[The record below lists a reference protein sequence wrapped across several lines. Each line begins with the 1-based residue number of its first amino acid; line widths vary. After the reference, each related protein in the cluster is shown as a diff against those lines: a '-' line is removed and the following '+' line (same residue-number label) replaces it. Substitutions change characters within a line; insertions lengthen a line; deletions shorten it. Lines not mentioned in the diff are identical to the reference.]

1 MGDAFRGRSSGGFS
15 GGRSG
20 LLLWISLATMLGA
33 ALIAICPSAKA
44 NVTPEVV
51 LRVHVQDTPD
61 SSFCQTN
68 PITACNQIR
77 RATYASGEVEFDM
90 YVHPILLQD
99 HLPLHGVSAALVWP
113 ATWQVQEFEPCS
125 GGVGSLQVGTAGGQL
140 ELLFPGD
147 PPLPDS
153 LFLIARFV
161 VEVTGEG
168 TFGPTY
174 PSRVTVGPGPNY
186 TSPYA
191 LGVDA
196 TAGLVCSVCGG
207 ACSQGDYCRARFL
220 NTVVLYEGSDGTATG
235 CFQVTLGEVSEP
247 GSCHESWTT
256 DQPWLEVTSASA
268 WHPYPRDYQVWV
280 KAHAVGLM
288 VGVYEG
294 HVTGLAPAFDCSG
307 CGLVRFTVNGTS
319 AVPDAAGPL
328 VDPVTWG
335 QVKRRFR

>member
-1 MGDAFRGRSSGGFS
+1 
-15 GGRSG
+15 
-20 LLLWISLATMLGA
+20 MLGA
-33 ALIAICPSAKA
+33 ALIAICPPAKA
-44 NVTPEVV
+44 NITPEAL

-68 PITACNQIR
+68 PITACSQIR
-77 RATYASGEVEFDM
+77 RASYASGGVEFDM
-90 YVHPILLQD
+90 YVHSISMQD
-99 HLPLHGVSAALVWP
+99 HLPLHGVSAALAWP
-113 ATWQVQEFEPCS
+113 AAWQVQEFEPCS
-125 GGVGSLQVGTAGGQL
+125 GGVGTLQVGTAGGQL

-168 TFGPTY
+168 TFGSTY
-174 PSRVTVGPGPNY
+174 PSWLAVGPGPNY
-186 TSPYA
+186 THAYA
-191 LGVDA
+191 PGIDA

-207 ACSQGDYCRARFL
+207 SCDQNSYCRARFL

-235 CFQVTLGEVSEP
+235 CFQVTLDEAAGP
-247 GSCHESWTT
+247 GTCYESWTT
-256 DQPWLEVTSASA
+256 DQPWLEVTSASG
-268 WHPYPRDYQVWV
+268 WHPLPHDYQVCV
-280 KAHAVGLM
+280 KARAAGLT

-294 HVTGLAPAFDCSG
+294 HVIGSARDWNRVG